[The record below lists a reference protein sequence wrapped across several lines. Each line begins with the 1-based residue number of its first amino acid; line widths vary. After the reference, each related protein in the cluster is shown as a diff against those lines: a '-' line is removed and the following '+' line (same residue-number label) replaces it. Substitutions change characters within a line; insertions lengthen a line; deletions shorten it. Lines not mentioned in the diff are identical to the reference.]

1 LRDESDSAVFAL
13 STDVTGENISPVRS
27 HTEWIFLEAI
37 DTPRFPEPW
46 EIDDF
51 QQVLDHLRENGHYR
65 LEGEFIEQQSPKKAS
80 SFVSRMLISKTCIR
94 PASNISGL

>member
-1 LRDESDSAVFAL
+1 MYICGGWRGKRLHLSFRDESDSAVFAL

-37 DTPRFPEPW
+37 ETPRFPEPW
-46 EIDDF
+46 DVDDF

-65 LEGEFIEQQSPKKAS
+65 LEGEFIEQQSPKKH
-80 SFVSRMLISKTCIR
+80 RH
-94 PASNISGL
+94 SNANL